1 MPSDA
6 KSDAAPGA
14 TVFSYHDSPIP
25 PAVPARHHHP
35 RNAMFHPSPRLRF
48 QSVCLCMA
56 LSAAGCRT
64 PPPSALQAQADATR
78 RDSPQVIIENE
89 PMTLAGPDLEDLVR
103 FTSSHLLTISPQIID
118 KRGPE
123 FSLRY
128 VLSEDGRSIETR
140 IHKGAFDGHNL
151 ALDRR
156 LVSKGDVHYLQ
167 AGVRGSNYYPTLAL
181 WTRDAQ
187 GQVDEAWVRTT
198 PLVLI
203 KYGDVPL
210 GETRSQ
216 ILWKPII
223 AGKPVGDWAV
233 Q

>member
-1 MPSDA
+1 MSSIRVSSHLKFLVLAMALTSGGCLAGPPKGA
-6 KSDAAPGA
+6 EAP
-14 TVFSYHDSPIP
+14 DPITP
-25 PAVPARHHHP
+25 QV
-35 RNAMFHPSPRLRF
+35 SPR
-48 QSVCLCMA
+48 
-56 LSAAGCRT
+56 
-64 PPPSALQAQADATR
+64 
-78 RDSPQVIIENE
+78 VIIQDV
-89 PMTLAGPDLEDLVR
+89 PTTLAGPDLEDLVR
-103 FTSSHLLTISPQIID
+103 FTSSHLITISPQVID

-128 VLSEDGRSIETR
+128 VLSDDGRSIETR

-156 LVSKGDVHYLQ
+156 LITKANVHYLQ

-210 GETRSQ
+210 GQTRSQ

-223 AGKPVGDWAV
+223 AGKPVGDWAA